1 MKKLNKIAL
10 FALSALTLVGC
21 ADLDTEPLGKTVTA
35 DQKEEVLEADPT
47 RIEAG
52 VTAICSNFTVYGA
65 VGGEDQ
71 HNDFGYPAIMM
82 LLDHRGTD
90 LVSFDT
96 GYNWFSYPLIYSDVQ
111 NNGVGTAIIWYT
123 LFNQI
128 FTANA
133 ILGVLDPETEDPTTQ
148 FYLAQALAI
157 RAFDYFNLVQ
167 VYQHTY
173 VGHESAPGVPL
184 ITEKNAAEVATS
196 GVARATVEDT
206 YTFILDDINK
216 AIELLE
222 ATDVERADK
231 RYVSLDVAYG
241 IRARIN
247 LVMNN
252 WQAAYDDAVAA
263 INASDSKVMSINEA
277 GKPAFIDI
285 NEKSWMWGV
294 LITDKDRV
302 ATTGIC
308 NFPSH
313 MGSFNYGY
321 ASVGAWRLIN
331 KKLFAAIPETDVRR
345 NWFLDAECNSATLTK
360 AQLDYVKNSA
370 KCPAYTQ
377 VKYAAMGDE
386 MGTDDNSCDV
396 PLMRIE
402 EMYYIAY
409 EAQAMNGD
417 VPGAVAALNKFVNT
431 YRDTDYLC
439 EATTK
444 EEAQEAIWNQ
454 RRIEFWGEGL
464 SWFDIKRLNKGVNR
478 LGGGFPET
486 AVFNFEP
493 NADELLL
500 PIPHAE
506 EQYNKLIGVSETVS
520 VPQPIPDE
528 TEEEK

>member
-90 LVSFDT
+90 LVSFDI
-96 GYNWFSYPLIYSDVQ
+96 GYNWFSYPLTYSDVQ
-111 NNGVGTAIIWYT
+111 ATNTGTYLIWNT

-173 VGHESAPGVPL
+173 VGHESALGIPL
-184 ITEKNAAEVATS
+184 VDEKNAAEVATN
-196 GVARATVEDT
+196 GIARSTVEDT
-206 YTFILDDINK
+206 YTFILKDIDK

-231 RYVSLDVAYG
+231 RYVSLDIAYG

-252 WQAAYDDAVAA
+252 WEAAYNDAQSA
-263 INASDSKVMSINEA
+263 IKASDSKLMSMSA
-277 GKPAFIDI
+277 ASKPGFIDI
-285 NEKSWMWGV
+285 EDNAWMWGV
-294 LITDKDRV
+294 LITEKDRV
-302 ATTGIC
+302 STTGIC

-331 KKLFAAIPETDVRR
+331 KKLFASIPESDVRR
-345 NWFLDAECNSATLTK
+345 GWFLDTESNSVNLTK
-360 AQLDYVKNSA
+360 AQLNYVQNDV
-370 KCPAYTQ
+370 KCPPYTQ

-386 MGTDDNSCDV
+386 MGTDDNACDI

-402 EMYYIAY
+402 EMYYIMY

-417 VPGAVAALNKFVNT
+417 PAGAVTAFNKFINT
-431 YRDTDYLC
+431 YRDAEYLC

-444 EEAQEAIWNQ
+444 EEVQEAIWNQ

-486 AVFNFEP
+486 AVFNFAP
-493 NADELLL
+493 NAPELILR
-500 PIPHAE
+500 IPYSE
-506 EQYNKLIGVSETVS
+506 QQYNPLLENNETIAI
-520 VPQPIPDE
+520 PQPIPDE
-528 TEEEK
+528 TEDEE

>member
-1 MKKLNKIAL
+1 MKNLNKIAL
-10 FALSALTLVGC
+10 FALSTMVLASCT
-21 ADLDTEPLGKTVTA
+21 DMDTEPLGKTITA
-35 DQKEEVLEADPT
+35 DQKEEVLAADPT

-90 LVSFDT
+90 LVSFDI
-96 GYNWFSYPLIYSDVQ
+96 GYNWFSYPLTYSDVQ
-111 NNGVGTAIIWYT
+111 STSAGTSLIWNT
-123 LFNQI
+123 LYNQI

-173 VGHESAPGVPL
+173 VGHESALGVPL
-184 ITEKNAAEVATS
+184 ITEENASDVATN
-196 GVARATVEDT
+196 GIARSTVEQT
-206 YTFILDDINK
+206 YAFILEDINK

-222 ATDVERADK
+222 STDVERSDK

-252 WQAAYDDAVAA
+252 WEDAYNDAVSA
-263 INASDSKVMSINEA
+263 INASDSKVMSMSAA
-277 GKPAFIDI
+277 GKPGFIDI
-285 NEKSWMWGV
+285 EDNAWMWGV
-294 LITDKDRV
+294 LITEKDRV
-302 ATTGIC
+302 STTGIC

-331 KKLFAAIPETDVRR
+331 KKLFASIPESDVRR
-345 NWFLDAECNSATLTK
+345 GWFLDAECNSENLSKT
-360 AQLDYVKNSA
+360 QLNYVQNEA

-386 MGTDDNSCDV
+386 MGTDDNACDV

-402 EMYYIAY
+402 EMYYIMY
-409 EAQAMNGD
+409 EAMAMNGNPTD
-417 VPGAVAALNKFVNT
+417 AVAGLNKFVQT
-431 YRDTDYLC
+431 YRDEDYLC
-439 EATTK
+439 EATDA
-444 EEAQEAIWNQ
+444 EDVQEAVWNQ

-478 LGGGFPET
+478 LGGGFPES

-493 NADELLL
+493 NSGELILR
-500 PIPHAE
+500 IPHSE
-506 EQYNKLIGVSETVS
+506 EQYNKLIVNNPTVS
-520 VPQPIPDE
+520 IPQPIPDE
-528 TEEEK
+528 NVGEE

>member
-1 MKKLNKIAL
+1 MKNLNKIAL
-10 FALSALTLVGC
+10 FALSTMVLVGC
-21 ADLDTEPLGKTVTA
+21 TDMDTEPLGKTITA
-35 DQKEEVLEADPT
+35 DQKEEVLAADPT

-90 LVSFDT
+90 MVSFDT
-96 GYNWFSYPLIYSDVQ
+96 GYNWFSDPLLYDDVQ
-111 NNGVGTAIIWYT
+111 NNGIGTALIWYT
-123 LFNQI
+123 LYNQI

-167 VYQHTY
+167 VYQHNY
-173 VGHESAPGVPL
+173 VGHESALAVPL
-184 ITEKNAAEVATS
+184 ITEKNASEVATN
-196 GVARATVEDT
+196 GIARSTVEDT
-206 YTFILDDINK
+206 YTFILEDINK

-222 ATDVERADK
+222 TTDVERADK
-231 RYVSLDVAYG
+231 RYISLDVAYG

-252 WQAAYDDAVAA
+252 WEDAYNDAVAA
-263 INASDSKVMSINEA
+263 INASDSKVMSITEA

-285 NEKSWMWGV
+285 EEKAWMWGV
-294 LITDKDRV
+294 LVTEKDRV
-302 ATTGIC
+302 STTGIC

-331 KKLFAAIPETDVRR
+331 KKLFAAIPESDVRR
-345 NWFLDAECNSATLTK
+345 GWFLDAECNSVGLSK
-360 AQLDYVKNSA
+360 KQLSYVQGSA
-370 KCPAYTQ
+370 KCPPYTQ

-386 MGTDDNSCDV
+386 MGTDNNACDI

-402 EMYYIAY
+402 EMYYIMI
-409 EAQAMNGD
+409 EAQAMKGD
-417 VPGAVAALNKFVNT
+417 AAGAVELLNQFVNA
-431 YRDTDYLC
+431 YRDTEYLC

-444 EEAQEAIWNQ
+444 EEVQEAVWNQ

-486 AVFNFEP
+486 AVFNFAP
-493 NADELLL
+493 NAPELLL

-506 EQYNKLIGVSETVS
+506 EQYNKLIGKSETVT

-528 TEEEK
+528 TEEEE

>member
-35 DQKEEVLEADPT
+35 DQKEEVLAADPT

-65 VGGEDQ
+65 IGGEDQ
-71 HNDFGYPAIMM
+71 HNDFGYPSIM
-82 LLDHRGTD
+82 LLLDSRGTD
-90 LVSFDT
+90 MVGFDI
-96 GYNWFSYPLIYSDVQ
+96 GYNWFSYPLTYGDVK
-111 NNGVGTAIIWYT
+111 NNSAGTSLIWGT
-123 LFNQI
+123 LYNQI

-173 VGHESAPGVPL
+173 VGHESALGIPL

-206 YTFILDDINK
+206 YTFILNDINK

-222 ATDVERADK
+222 ATDVERKDK

-252 WQAAYDDAVAA
+252 WEAAYNDAVDA
-263 INASDSKVMSINEA
+263 INASDSKLMSMSQA
-277 GKPAFIDI
+277 GKPGFIDI
-285 NEKSWMWGV
+285 EDKSWMWGV
-294 LITDKDRV
+294 LVTEKDRV
-302 ATTGIC
+302 STTGIC

-331 KKLFAAIPETDVRR
+331 KKLFASIPESDVRR
-345 NWFLDAECNSATLTK
+345 GWFLDTECNSVNLTK
-360 AQLDYVKNSA
+360 AQLSYVQNTA

-377 VKYAAMGDE
+377 VKYAAMNDE
-386 MGTDDNSCDV
+386 MGTDDNACDI

-409 EAQAMNGD
+409 EAQAMGGD
-417 VPGAVAALNKFVNT
+417 VPGAVAAFNKFINT
-431 YRDTDYLC
+431 YRDADYLC

-493 NADELLL
+493 NASELILR
-500 PIPHAE
+500 IPFSE
-506 EQYNKLIGVSETVS
+506 EQYNKLIVNND
-520 VPQPIPDE
+520 PIAIPKPIPDE
-528 TEEEK
+528 TEE